1 MNKTVLVDMDTYNA
15 IKAEAKKEDRS
26 MSKMVK
32 ILVEK
37 GIKASKMTNDLNNL
51 FSEFI
56 AKNPALSQTP
66 LSSATTYTIPTDPPT
81 ADDELEEWNLPFP
94 QPKSWSEI
102 EALPPDQLE
111 MLKAF
116 NERQEAIKKAKVRR
130 YNQQFRDKEKE
141 IDAEIDKLC
150 ERLDKGEI
158 SNVEWQDRIAEL
170 TTEKKQISSQCI
182 DKWPP
187 SEKAVIN

>member
-1 MNKTVLVDMDTYNA
+1 MKSIRISDTAYEKIVKFAKQDDRSIVSAINILVD
-15 IKAEAKKEDRS
+15 
-26 MSKMVK
+26 
-32 ILVEK
+32 K
-37 GIKASKMTNDLNNL
+37 GLRQQSATADLNNL

-56 AKNPALSQTP
+56 AKNPALS
-66 LSSATTYTIPTDPPT
+66 SATTTINPAATYTIPTDPPT

-116 NERQEAIKKAKVRR
+116 NERQEAIKKAKIRR
-130 YNQQFRDKEKE
+130 YNQQFHDKEKE
-141 IDAEIDKLC
+141 MDAEIDKLC

-158 SNVEWQDRIAEL
+158 SNIEWQDRIAEL
-170 TTEKKQISSQCI
+170 MTEKKQVSSQCI

-187 SEKAVIN
+187 PEKP